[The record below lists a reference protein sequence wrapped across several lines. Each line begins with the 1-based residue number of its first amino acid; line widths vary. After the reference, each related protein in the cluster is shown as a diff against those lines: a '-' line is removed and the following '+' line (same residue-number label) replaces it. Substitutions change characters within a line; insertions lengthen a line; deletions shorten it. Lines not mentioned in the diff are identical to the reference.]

1 MYIVVHTVEHLL
13 NKRVVKLCRWP
24 VPYNFSVF
32 ESLFVLRQIFESSL
46 QWTFEFARQ
55 RRFEFALQR
64 TFEKL
69 PASLA
74 FVNVSC
80 PGVFMLYQTINTS

>member
-1 MYIVVHTVEHLL
+1 MHTVEHLL

-24 VPYNFSVF
+24 VPYSFSVF
-32 ESLFVLRQIFESSL
+32 ESLFVLRQ
-46 QWTFEFARQ
+46 EFARQ

>member
-1 MYIVVHTVEHLL
+1 MGMYIVVHTVEHLL

-32 ESLFVLRQIFESSL
+32 KFLRQIFESSL
-46 QWTFEFARQ
+46 HWTFEFSRQ
-55 RRFEFALQR
+55 WRFEFALQR

-69 PASLA
+69 PA
-74 FVNVSC
+74 
-80 PGVFMLYQTINTS
+80 P